1 MYNKS
6 MSILN
11 DEYKPNPL
19 RVFTHPS
26 LLFNS
31 FYWDDLRYKIS
42 AFFKPRQK
50 WLTKTIPNTWCDKTA
65 LIPHLLFTCLTH
77 YVEDEKGLQDHTDWT
92 EDLEKGYISQ
102 EYVDSVKNT
111 DNELREVYN
120 YIKTERPELEKQH
133 ENSYPTP
140 SSKAINDLFIKEE
153 DGNCT
158 MRSCEELYG
167 MSYKEAYAEV
177 HRLEALIEEKDMWAM
192 NTIVKHYQK
201 MWT

>member
-1 MYNKS
+1 MN
-6 MSILN
+6 ILN
-11 DEYKPNPL
+11 NEYTTNIW
-19 RVFTHPS
+19 RVFKHPS

-77 YVEDEKGLQDHTDWT
+77 YVEDEKGLRDHTDWT

-192 NTIVKHYQK
+192 KTIVKHYQK

>member
-19 RVFTHPS
+19 RVFKHPS

-42 AFFKPRQK
+42 AFFNPRQK

-65 LIPHLLFTCLTH
+65 LIPHLLFTCLVH
-77 YVEDEKGLQDHTDWT
+77 YVEGEEGLHDSYDYA
-92 EDLEKGYISQ
+92 EDLEKGYVSQ
-102 EYVDSVKNT
+102 QYVDSVLET
-111 DNELREVYN
+111 DRELREVYN
-120 YIKTERPELEKQH
+120 YIKTERQELELSL
-133 ENSYPTP
+133 EASYPKP
-140 SSKAINDLFIKEE
+140 KDPNE
-153 DGNCT
+153 DIFVKT
-158 MRSCEELYG
+158 SDIVFQMKSCEELYG
-167 MSYKEAYAEV
+167 LSYTEAYAEV
-177 HRLEALIEEKDMWAM
+177 RRLEGLIEEKDAWAM
-192 NTIVKHYQK
+192 NTIIKHYQK